1 MRDLT
6 VDLLNH
12 LFEYDKET
20 GNLIW
25 KIKPSS
31 KGNRVK
37 VGDIAGTVKSH
48 GYLCVGINYNSY
60 RAHRLI
66 FLMHKGYLPKTIDHI
81 NGDRLDNRIENLR
94 AVTASQN
101 QHNRKTNANNTS
113 GYKGVGW
120 IKTKK
125 KWRARITLE
134 GKKIH
139 LGYFDNVEEAAE
151 VVRKAREEL
160 HGVFANHGDNND

>member
-1 MRDLT
+1 MRELT

-31 KGNRVK
+31 RGHHVK
-37 VGDIAGTVKSH
+37 AGDIAGTLKSH

-81 NGDRLDNRIENLR
+81 NGDKLDNRIENLR
-94 AVTASQN
+94 AATVGQN

-113 GYKGVGW
+113 GYKGVSW
-120 IKTKK
+120 NKAQK
-125 KWRARITLE
+125 KWTARITLE
-134 GKKIH
+134 RKNIH
-139 LGYFDNVEEAAE
+139 LGYFANVEEAAE

-160 HGVFANHGDNND
+160 HGSFANHGDQ

>member
-1 MRDLT
+1 MRELT

-31 KGNRVK
+31 RGHSVK
-37 VGDIAGTVKSH
+37 VGDIAGTLKSH
-48 GYLCVGINYNSY
+48 GYICVGINYNSY

-66 FLMHKGYLPKTIDHI
+66 FLMHKGYLPKTVDHI
-81 NGDRLDNRIENLR
+81 NGDKLDNRIENLR
-94 AVTASQN
+94 AATVGQN

-113 GYKGVGW
+113 GYKGVSW
-120 IKTKK
+120 SKAQK
-125 KWRARITLE
+125 KWAARITLE
-134 GKKIH
+134 RKNIH
-139 LGYFDNVEEAAE
+139 LGYFANVEEAAE

-160 HGVFANHGDNND
+160 HGDFANHGDQ

>member
-25 KIKPSS
+25 KIQQRGIR
-31 KGNRVK
+31 KGS
-37 VGDIAGTVKSH
+37 IAGTIKSH
-48 GYLCVGINYNSY
+48 GYLCVGINYKSY

-81 NGDRLDNRIENLR
+81 NGDKLDNRIENLR
-94 AVTASQN
+94 AATVGQN

-113 GYKGVGW
+113 GYKGVSWNKGCNKW
-120 IKTKK
+120 LSQIK
-125 KWRARITLE
+125 LE
-134 GKKIH
+134 GKRIH
-139 LGYFDNVEEAAE
+139 LGYFDNLEEAAE
-151 VVRKAREEL
+151 VLRKAREEL
-160 HGVFANHGDNND
+160 HGDFAHHGEQ

>member
-1 MRDLT
+1 MRELT

-25 KIKPSS
+25 KIKPSRR
-31 KGNRVK
+31 GHHVK
-37 VGDIAGTVKSH
+37 AGDIAGTLKSH
-48 GYLCVGINYNSY
+48 GYICVGINYNSY

-81 NGDRLDNRIENLR
+81 NGDKLDNRIENLR
-94 AVTASQN
+94 AATVGQN

-113 GYKGVGW
+113 GYKGVSW
-120 IKTKK
+120 NKALK
-125 KWRARITLE
+125 KWTARITLE
-134 GKKIH
+134 RKTIN
-139 LGYFDNVEEAAE
+139 LGYFANVEEAAE

-160 HGVFANHGDNND
+160 HGDFANHGDQ

>member
-1 MRDLT
+1 MRELT

-31 KGNRVK
+31 RGHSVK
-37 VGDIAGTVKSH
+37 VGDIAGTLKSH
-48 GYLCVGINYNSY
+48 GYICVGINYNSY

-81 NGDRLDNRIENLR
+81 NGDKLDNRIENLR
-94 AVTASQN
+94 AATVGQN

-113 GYKGVGW
+113 GYKGVSW
-120 IKTKK
+120 NKAQK
-125 KWRARITLE
+125 KWTARITLE
-134 GKKIH
+134 RKIIH
-139 LGYFDNVEEAAE
+139 LGYFANVEEAAE

-160 HGVFANHGDNND
+160 HGSFANHGDQ

>member
-1 MRDLT
+1 MSEIVLSR
-6 VDLLNH
+6 
-12 LFEYDKET
+12 
-20 GNLIW
+20 

-31 KGNRVK
+31 RGHHVK
-37 VGDIAGTVKSH
+37 AGDIAGTLKSH

-81 NGDRLDNRIENLR
+81 NGDKLDNRIENLR
-94 AVTASQN
+94 AATVGQN

-113 GYKGVGW
+113 GYKGVSW
-120 IKTKK
+120 SKAQK
-125 KWRARITLE
+125 KWTARITLE
-134 GKKIH
+134 RKIIH
-139 LGYFDNVEEAAE
+139 LGYFANVEEAAE

-160 HGVFANHGDNND
+160 HGSFANHGDQ

>member
-1 MRDLT
+1 MRELT

-31 KGNRVK
+31 RGHHVK
-37 VGDIAGTVKSH
+37 AGDIAGTLKSH

-81 NGDRLDNRIENLR
+81 NGDKLDNRIENLR
-94 AVTASQN
+94 AATVGQN

-113 GYKGVGW
+113 GYKGVSW
-120 IKTKK
+120 SKALK
-125 KWRARITLE
+125 KWTARITLE
-134 GKKIH
+134 RKTIN
-139 LGYFDNVEEAAE
+139 LGYFSNVEEAAE

-160 HGVFANHGDNND
+160 HGSFANHGDQ

>member
-1 MRDLT
+1 MRELT

-31 KGNRVK
+31 RGHHVK
-37 VGDIAGTVKSH
+37 AGDIAGTLKSH
-48 GYLCVGINYNSY
+48 GYICVGINYNSY

-81 NGDRLDNRIENLR
+81 NGDKLDNRIENLR
-94 AVTASQN
+94 AATVGQN

-113 GYKGVGW
+113 GYKGVSW
-120 IKTKK
+120 SKALK
-125 KWRARITLE
+125 KWTARITLE
-134 GKKIH
+134 RKTIN
-139 LGYFDNVEEAAE
+139 LGYFSNVEEAAE

-160 HGVFANHGDNND
+160 HGDFANHGDQ

>member
-1 MRDLT
+1 MRELT

-31 KGNRVK
+31 RGHHVK
-37 VGDIAGTVKSH
+37 AGDIAGTLKSH

-81 NGDRLDNRIENLR
+81 NGDKLDNRIENLR
-94 AVTASQN
+94 AATVGQN

-113 GYKGVGW
+113 GYKGVSW
-120 IKTKK
+120 NKALK
-125 KWRARITLE
+125 KWTARITLE
-134 GKKIH
+134 RKIIH
-139 LGYFDNVEEAAE
+139 LGYFANVEEAAE

-160 HGVFANHGDNND
+160 HGDFANHGDQ

>member
-1 MRDLT
+1 MRELT

-31 KGNRVK
+31 RGHHVK
-37 VGDIAGTVKSH
+37 AGDIAGTLKSH

-66 FLMHKGYLPKTIDHI
+66 FLMHKGYLPKTVDHI
-81 NGDRLDNRIENLR
+81 NGDKLDNRIENLR
-94 AVTASQN
+94 AATVGQN

-113 GYKGVGW
+113 GYKGVSW
-120 IKTKK
+120 SKAQK
-125 KWRARITLE
+125 KWTARITLE
-134 GKKIH
+134 RKIIH
-139 LGYFDNVEEAAE
+139 LGYFANVEEAAE

-160 HGVFANHGDNND
+160 HGDFANHGDQ

>member
-25 KIKPSS
+25 KIQQRGIR
-31 KGNRVK
+31 KGS
-37 VGDIAGTVKSH
+37 IAGSVKSH
-48 GYLCVGINYNSY
+48 GYLCVGINYKSY

-94 AVTASQN
+94 AATVGQN

-113 GYKGVGW
+113 GYKGVSW
-120 IKTKK
+120 NKACK
-125 KWRARITLE
+125 KWLSQIKLE
-134 GKKIH
+134 GKRIH

-151 VVRKAREEL
+151 AVRKAREEL
-160 HGVFANHGDNND
+160 HGDFANHGEQ

>member
-1 MRDLT
+1 MRELT

-31 KGNRVK
+31 RGHSVK
-37 VGDIAGTVKSH
+37 AGDIAGTLKSH

-66 FLMHKGYLPKTIDHI
+66 FLMHKGYLPKTVDHI
-81 NGDRLDNRIENLR
+81 NGDKLDNRIENLR
-94 AVTASQN
+94 AATVGQN

-113 GYKGVGW
+113 GYKGVCW
-120 IKTKK
+120 NKAQK
-125 KWRARITLE
+125 KWVARITLE
-134 GKKIH
+134 RKNIH
-139 LGYFDNVEEAAE
+139 LGYFANVEEASE

-160 HGVFANHGDNND
+160 HGSFANHGDQ

>member
-20 GNLIW
+20 GNLLW
-25 KIKPSS
+25 KRKSS
-31 KGNRVK
+31 AKVK
-37 VGDIAGTVKSH
+37 VGAIAGTLKSH

-81 NGDRLDNRIENLR
+81 NGDKLDNRIENLR
-94 AVTASQN
+94 AATVGQN

-113 GYKGVGW
+113 GYKGVSW
-120 IKTKK
+120 HKARK
-125 KWRARITLE
+125 KWVARITLE
-134 GKKIH
+134 RKNIH
-139 LGYFDNVEEAAE
+139 LGYFANAEEAAK
-151 VVRKAREEL
+151 VVRAAREEL
-160 HGVFANHGDNND
+160 HGDFAHHGDQ

>member
-1 MRDLT
+1 MRELT

-25 KIKPSS
+25 KIKPSRRGHS
-31 KGNRVK
+31 VK
-37 VGDIAGTVKSH
+37 VGDIAGTLKSH
-48 GYLCVGINYNSY
+48 GYICVGINYNSY

-81 NGDRLDNRIENLR
+81 NGDKLDNRIENLR
-94 AVTASQN
+94 AATVGQN

-113 GYKGVGW
+113 GYKGVCW
-120 IKTKK
+120 NKAQK
-125 KWRARITLE
+125 KWVARITLE
-134 GKKIH
+134 RKNIH
-139 LGYFDNVEEAAE
+139 LGYFANVEEASE

-160 HGVFANHGDNND
+160 HGSFANHGDQ

>member
-1 MRDLT
+1 MRELT

-31 KGNRVK
+31 RGHHVK
-37 VGDIAGTVKSH
+37 AGDIAGTLKSH

-81 NGDRLDNRIENLR
+81 NGDKLDNRIENLR
-94 AVTASQN
+94 AATVGQN

-113 GYKGVGW
+113 GYKGVSW
-120 IKTKK
+120 NKALK
-125 KWRARITLE
+125 KWTARITLE
-134 GKKIH
+134 RKIIH
-139 LGYFDNVEEAAE
+139 LGYFANVEEAAE

-160 HGVFANHGDNND
+160 HGSFANHGDQ

>member
-1 MRDLT
+1 MRELT

-31 KGNRVK
+31 RGHHVK
-37 VGDIAGTVKSH
+37 AGDIAGTLKSH

-81 NGDRLDNRIENLR
+81 NGDKLDNRIENLR
-94 AVTASQN
+94 AATVGQN

-113 GYKGVGW
+113 GYKGVSW
-120 IKTKK
+120 NKRMK
-125 KWRARITLE
+125 KWAARITLE
-134 GKKIH
+134 RKSIH
-139 LGYFDNVEEAAE
+139 LGYFANVEEAAE

-160 HGVFANHGDNND
+160 HGSFANHGDQ

>member
-1 MRDLT
+1 MRELT

-31 KGNRVK
+31 RGHHVK
-37 VGDIAGTVKSH
+37 AGDIAGTLKSH

-81 NGDRLDNRIENLR
+81 NGDKLDNRIENLR
-94 AVTASQN
+94 AATVGQN
-101 QHNRKTNANNTS
+101 QHNRRTNANNTS
-113 GYKGVGW
+113 GYKGVSW
-120 IKTKK
+120 NKALK
-125 KWRARITLE
+125 KWTARITLE
-134 GKKIH
+134 RKIIH
-139 LGYFDNVEEAAE
+139 LGYFANVEEAAE

-160 HGVFANHGDNND
+160 HGDFANHGDQ

>member
-25 KIKPSS
+25 KKALAKRI
-31 KGNRVK
+31 K
-37 VGDIAGTVKSH
+37 VGDIAGCKCKVSGYITVRINKKS
-48 GYLCVGINYNSY
+48 YY
-60 RAHRLI
+60 AHRLV

-81 NGDRLDNRIENLR
+81 NGDRADNRIENLR
-94 AVTASQN
+94 AASAQQN
-101 QHNRKTNANNTS
+101 QHNRRMSKNNTS
-113 GYKGVGW
+113 GYKGVSW
-120 IKTKK
+120 NIVMK
-125 KWRARITLE
+125 KWHAYIYLESKRIN
-134 GKKIH
+134 
-139 LGYFDNVEEAAE
+139 LGHYNTPEEADA

-160 HGVFANHGDNND
+160 HGTFANHGDE